1 MAKED
6 ASPGLLAKM
15 VKFVRN
21 PATSWTDLDAKEA
34 DRDETVSRQ
43 LLKEMIE
50 RRQQND
56 FVRKR
61 EFDMLRKMRKRE
73 AMVGQDPSAQPSFF
87 QSSLPF
93 KQDDRA
99 KTLKKI
105 DEIEAQMSMQWW
117 KTKPG
122 NVSSINSRD
131 SAAPTHLTNGVAT
144 SGSSDQA
151 RGAEPPPL
159 QIPMLDNALPLLQE
173 DYRPTE
179 PIGLPPQIEI
189 PAVPAKRAMVAAVSA
204 VKPLKRLVI
213 TGLAGQNY
221 EGGASGFGYSNMMA
235 MDVSEIAHD
244 AELEEAAIR
253 FANGD
258 DIGAEAGLQEM
269 LAPGGSRA
277 GQSEAWMALFDLYR
291 ATDQQEKFENAALEF
306 VQKFDR
312 SAPQWFS
319 MPDMVKA
326 MSVPANAVVGNGS
339 VADWICPS
347 SVGIQTTAALKAA
360 LAKKP
365 MPWHLD
371 WSNLKTIEPLAV
383 QALTQVFVAWSAQ
396 PVQLRFIGDGQLQ
409 KVLQQATPSGQR
421 DTEQAWW
428 QLRMETL
435 RVAHRPDEFE
445 LAALDFCVTYEVS
458 PPSWESARCDY
469 KSVDNQGLPIFGN
482 TIIGE
487 VSRDFMQSSLSSQDG
502 DTHMDALS
510 PQTAKLMSIDL
521 SGQIEGDAV
530 TMLEKLETK
539 LMGSDIMV
547 ISCAKLIRVDFSAAG
562 TLLNWVSARQS
573 EGRAVQFS
581 DVNRLVAA
589 FFNVIGITE
598 HAKVMTR
605 HD

>member
-1 MAKED
+1 
-6 ASPGLLAKM
+6 
-15 VKFVRN
+15 
-21 PATSWTDLDAKEA
+21 
-34 DRDETVSRQ
+34 
-43 LLKEMIE
+43 
-50 RRQQND
+50 
-56 FVRKR
+56 
-61 EFDMLRKMRKRE
+61 
-73 AMVGQDPSAQPSFF
+73 
-87 QSSLPF
+87 
-93 KQDDRA
+93 
-99 KTLKKI
+99 
-105 DEIEAQMSMQWW
+105 
-117 KTKPG
+117 
-122 NVSSINSRD
+122 
-131 SAAPTHLTNGVAT
+131 
-144 SGSSDQA
+144 
-151 RGAEPPPL
+151 
-159 QIPMLDNALPLLQE
+159 
-173 DYRPTE
+173 
-179 PIGLPPQIEI
+179 
-189 PAVPAKRAMVAAVSA
+189 
-204 VKPLKRLVI
+204 
-213 TGLAGQNY
+213 
-221 EGGASGFGYSNMMA
+221 

-244 AELEEAAIR
+244 AELEEASIR

-277 GQSEAWMALFDLYR
+277 GQSEAWMVLFDLYR
-291 ATDQQEKFENAALEF
+291 ATDQQEKFENAALQF

-319 MPDMVKA
+319 MPDMVKV
-326 MSVPANAVVGNGS
+326 MSVPANAAVGNGS

-360 LAKKP
+360 LAKTP

-371 WSNLKTIEPLAV
+371 WSHLKTIEPLAV

-396 PVQLRFIGDGQLQ
+396 PVQLRFIGGDQLQ

-428 QLRMETL
+428 QLRMEAL

-458 PPSWESARCDY
+458 PPSWEIARCEY

-487 VSRDFMQSSLSSQDG
+487 VSRDFAPSSLSFQDG

-510 PQTAKLMSIDL
+510 SQTAKLMSIDL

-530 TMLEKLETK
+530 AILEKLEAK
-539 LMGSDIMV
+539 LMGADIMM
-547 ISCAKLIRVDFSAAG
+547 ISCTKLIRVDFSAAG

-605 HD
+605 RD

>member
-21 PATSWTDLDAKEA
+21 PATSWTDPDAKEI

-56 FVRKR
+56 FVRRR
-61 EFDMLRKMRKRE
+61 EFDMLRKMRNRE
-73 AMVGQDPSAQPSFF
+73 AVVDQDPSEHPSFF
-87 QSSLPF
+87 QSSMPS

-117 KTKPG
+117 KTTPT
-122 NVSSINSRD
+122 NLRD
-131 SAAPTHLTNGVAT
+131 GVAI

-151 RGAEPPPL
+151 RVAEPTQL
-159 QIPMLDNALPLLQE
+159 QIPMLNNALPLLQE

-179 PIGLPPQIEI
+179 PMGLLPQSGK
-189 PAVPAKRAMVAAVSA
+189 PAVPAKRAVVADVSV

-213 TGLAGQNY
+213 AGLAGQNY
-221 EGGASGFGYSNMMA
+221 DGGASGFGYSNMMA

-244 AELEEAAIR
+244 AELEEASIR

-277 GQSEAWMALFDLYR
+277 GQSEAWMVLFDLYR
-291 ATDQQEKFENAALEF
+291 ATDQQEKFENAALQF

-319 MPDMVKA
+319 MPDMVKV
-326 MSVPANAVVGNGS
+326 MSVPANAAVGNGS

-360 LAKKP
+360 LAKTP

-371 WSNLKTIEPLAV
+371 WSHLKTIEPLAV

-396 PVQLRFIGDGQLQ
+396 PVQLRFIGGDQLQ

-428 QLRMETL
+428 QLRMEAL

-458 PPSWESARCDY
+458 PPSWEIARCEY

-487 VSRDFMQSSLSSQDG
+487 VSRDFAPSSLSFQDG

-510 PQTAKLMSIDL
+510 SQTAKLMSIDL

-530 TMLEKLETK
+530 AILEKLEAK
-539 LMGSDIMV
+539 LMGADIMM
-547 ISCAKLIRVDFSAAG
+547 ISCTKLIRVDFSAAG

-605 HD
+605 RD

>member
-21 PATSWTDLDAKEA
+21 PATSWTDPDAKEI

-56 FVRKR
+56 FVRRR
-61 EFDMLRKMRKRE
+61 EFDMLRKMRNRE
-73 AMVGQDPSAQPSFF
+73 AVVDQDPSEHPSFF
-87 QSSLPF
+87 QSSMPS

-117 KTKPG
+117 KTTPT
-122 NVSSINSRD
+122 NLRD
-131 SAAPTHLTNGVAT
+131 GVAI

-151 RGAEPPPL
+151 RVAEPTQL
-159 QIPMLDNALPLLQE
+159 QIPMLNNALPLLQE

-179 PIGLPPQIEI
+179 PMGLLPQSGK
-189 PAVPAKRAMVAAVSA
+189 PAVLAKRAVVADVSA

-213 TGLAGQNY
+213 AGLAGQNY
-221 EGGASGFGYSNMMA
+221 DGGASGFGYSNMMA

-244 AELEEAAIR
+244 AELEEASIR

-277 GQSEAWMALFDLYR
+277 GQSEAWMVLFDLYR
-291 ATDQQEKFENAALEF
+291 ATDQQEKFENAALQF

-319 MPDMVKA
+319 TPDMVKV

-360 LAKKP
+360 LAKTP

-371 WSNLKTIEPLAV
+371 WSHLKTIEPLAV

-396 PVQLRFIGDGQLQ
+396 PVQLRFIGGDQLQ

-428 QLRMETL
+428 QLRMEAL

-458 PPSWESARCDY
+458 PPSWEIARCEY

-487 VSRDFMQSSLSSQDG
+487 VSRDFAPSSLSFQDG

-510 PQTAKLMSIDL
+510 SQTAELMSIDL

-530 TMLEKLETK
+530 AILEKLEAK
-539 LMGSDIMV
+539 LMGADIMM
-547 ISCAKLIRVDFSAAG
+547 ISCTKLIRVDFSAAG

-605 HD
+605 RD

>member
-21 PATSWTDLDAKEA
+21 PATSWTDLDAKET
-34 DRDETVSRQ
+34 DRDEIVSRQ

-56 FVRKR
+56 FVRRR
-61 EFDMLRKMRKRE
+61 EFDMLRKMRKRD
-73 AMVGQDPSAQPSFF
+73 AMVGQDSSAQPSFF
-87 QSSLPF
+87 HSSMPSMH
-93 KQDDRA
+93 DDRA
-99 KTLKKI
+99 RTLKKI

-117 KTKPG
+117 KTTPG
-122 NVSSINSRD
+122 NASSITSRDPAASTNSRD
-131 SAAPTHLTNGVAT
+131 GVAF

-151 RGAEPPPL
+151 RGVEPPQL
-159 QIPMLDNALPLLQE
+159 QLPMLDNALPLLQE
-173 DYRPTE
+173 DDQPTE
-179 PIGLPPQIEI
+179 PIGLLPQREP
-189 PAVPAKRAMVAAVSA
+189 PAVPAKRATAAAAAVSA
-204 VKPLKRLVI
+204 VKPLVIGGLV
-213 TGLAGQNY
+213 GQNY
-221 EGGASGFGYSNMMA
+221 EGGASGFGYSNMIA

-244 AELEEAAIR
+244 AELEEASIR

-291 ATDQQEKFENAALEF
+291 ATDQQEKFENAALKF

-312 SAPQWFS
+312 SAPHWFS

-326 MSVPANAVVGNGS
+326 ISVPAIPITGNGS

-360 LAKKP
+360 LVKAS

-371 WSNLKTIEPLAV
+371 WSHLKTIEPLAV
-383 QALTQVFVAWSAQ
+383 QALTQVFIAWSAQ
-396 PVQLRFIGDGQLQ
+396 PVQLRFIGADQLQ
-409 KVLQQATPSGQR
+409 KVLHQATPSGQR

-428 QLRMETL
+428 QLRMEAL

-458 PPSWESARCDY
+458 PPSWETARCEY
-469 KSVDNQGLPIFGN
+469 KSVDNQGQPIFGN

-487 VSRDFMQSSLSSQDG
+487 ASRDFMPSSLSHQDG
-502 DTHMDALS
+502 ATHMDALS
-510 PQTAKLMSIDL
+510 SQMAKLMSIDL

-530 TMLEKLETK
+530 TTLEKLETK
-539 LMGSDIMV
+539 LMGADIMM
-547 ISCAKLIRVDFSAAG
+547 ISCTKLIRVDFSAASA
-562 TLLNWVSARQS
+562 LLNWVSARQS
-573 EGRAVQFS
+573 EGRAVQFL
-581 DVNRLVAA
+581 DVNRLVVA

-605 HD
+605 RD

>member
-21 PATSWTDLDAKEA
+21 PATSWTDPDAKEI

-56 FVRKR
+56 FVRRR
-61 EFDMLRKMRKRE
+61 EFDMLRKMRNRE
-73 AMVGQDPSAQPSFF
+73 AVVDQDPSEHPSFF
-87 QSSLPF
+87 QSSMPS

-117 KTKPG
+117 KTTPT
-122 NVSSINSRD
+122 NLRD
-131 SAAPTHLTNGVAT
+131 GVAI

-151 RGAEPPPL
+151 RVAEPTQL
-159 QIPMLDNALPLLQE
+159 QIPMLNNALPLLQE

-179 PIGLPPQIEI
+179 PMGLLPQSEK
-189 PAVPAKRAMVAAVSA
+189 PAVLAKRAVVADVSV

-213 TGLAGQNY
+213 AGLAGQNY
-221 EGGASGFGYSNMMA
+221 DGGASGFGYSNMMA

-244 AELEEAAIR
+244 AELEEASIR

-277 GQSEAWMALFDLYR
+277 GQSEAWMVLFDLYR
-291 ATDQQEKFENAALEF
+291 ATDQQEKFENAALQF

-319 MPDMVKA
+319 MPDMVKV

-360 LAKKP
+360 LAKTP

-371 WSNLKTIEPLAV
+371 WSHLKTIEPLAV

-396 PVQLRFIGDGQLQ
+396 PVQLRFIGGDQLQ

-428 QLRMETL
+428 QLRMEAL

-458 PPSWESARCDY
+458 PPSWEIARCEY

-487 VSRDFMQSSLSSQDG
+487 VSRDFAPSSLSFQDG

-510 PQTAKLMSIDL
+510 SQTAKLMSIDL

-530 TMLEKLETK
+530 AILEKLEAK
-539 LMGSDIMV
+539 LMGADIMM
-547 ISCAKLIRVDFSAAG
+547 ISCTKLIRVDFSAAG

-605 HD
+605 RD

>member
-21 PATSWTDLDAKEA
+21 PATSWTDLDAKEI

-50 RRQQND
+50 RKQQND
-56 FVRKR
+56 FVRRR
-61 EFDMLRKMRKRE
+61 EFDLLRKMRKRE
-73 AMVGQDPSAQPSFF
+73 AMVDQDPSEHPSFF
-87 QSSLPF
+87 QSSMPS

-99 KTLKKI
+99 QTLKKI

-122 NVSSINSRD
+122 NLRD
-131 SAAPTHLTNGVAT
+131 GVAI

-151 RGAEPPPL
+151 RLAEPPQL
-159 QIPMLDNALPLLQE
+159 QIPMLNNTLPLLQA

-179 PIGLPPQIEI
+179 PIGLRPQSEK
-189 PAVPAKRAMVAAVSA
+189 PAVPAKRAVVADVSA

-213 TGLAGQNY
+213 SGLAGQNY
-221 EGGASGFGYSNMMA
+221 EGGASGFGYSNVMA

-244 AELEEAAIR
+244 AELEEASIR

-269 LAPGGSRA
+269 LTPGGSRV

-360 LAKKP
+360 LAKAQ

-396 PVQLRFIGDGQLQ
+396 PVQLRFIGGDQLQ

-428 QLRMETL
+428 QLRMEVL

-458 PPSWESARCDY
+458 PPSWEIARCEY

-487 VSRDFMQSSLSSQDG
+487 VSRDFAPSSLTHQDG

-510 PQTAKLMSIDL
+510 SQTAKLMSIDL

-530 TMLEKLETK
+530 TTLEKLETK
-539 LMGSDIMV
+539 LMGADIMM

-605 HD
+605 RD

>member
-21 PATSWTDLDAKEA
+21 PATSWTDPDAKEI
-34 DRDETVSRQ
+34 DRDETISRQ

-56 FVRKR
+56 FVRRR
-61 EFDMLRKMRKRE
+61 EFDMLRKMRNRE
-73 AMVGQDPSAQPSFF
+73 AVVDQDPSEHPSFF
-87 QSSLPF
+87 QSSMPS

-117 KTKPG
+117 KTTPT
-122 NVSSINSRD
+122 NLRD
-131 SAAPTHLTNGVAT
+131 GVAI

-151 RGAEPPPL
+151 RVAEPTQL
-159 QIPMLDNALPLLQE
+159 QIPMLNNALPLLQE

-179 PIGLPPQIEI
+179 PMGLLPQSGK
-189 PAVPAKRAMVAAVSA
+189 PAVLAKRAVVADVSV

-213 TGLAGQNY
+213 AGLAGQNY
-221 EGGASGFGYSNMMA
+221 DGGASGFGYSNMMA

-244 AELEEAAIR
+244 AELEEASIR

-277 GQSEAWMALFDLYR
+277 GQSEGWMVLFDLYR
-291 ATDQQEKFENAALEF
+291 ATDQQEKFENAALQF

-319 MPDMVKA
+319 MPDMVKV

-360 LAKKP
+360 LAKTP

-371 WSNLKTIEPLAV
+371 WSHLKTIEPLAV

-396 PVQLRFIGDGQLQ
+396 PVQLRFIGGDQLQ

-428 QLRMETL
+428 QLRMEAL
-435 RVAHRPDEFE
+435 RVVHRPDEFE

-458 PPSWESARCDY
+458 PPSWEIARCEY

-487 VSRDFMQSSLSSQDG
+487 VSRDFAPSSLSFQDG

-510 PQTAKLMSIDL
+510 SQTAKLMSIDL

-530 TMLEKLETK
+530 AILEKLEAK
-539 LMGSDIMV
+539 LMGADIMM
-547 ISCAKLIRVDFSAAG
+547 ISCTKLIRVDFSAAG

-589 FFNVIGITE
+589 FFNLIGITE

-605 HD
+605 RD

>member
-21 PATSWTDLDAKEA
+21 PATSWTDPDAKEI

-56 FVRKR
+56 FVRRR
-61 EFDMLRKMRKRE
+61 EFDMLRKMRNRE
-73 AMVGQDPSAQPSFF
+73 AVVDQDPSEHPSFF
-87 QSSLPF
+87 QSSMPS

-117 KTKPG
+117 KTTPT
-122 NVSSINSRD
+122 NLRD
-131 SAAPTHLTNGVAT
+131 GVAI

-151 RGAEPPPL
+151 RVAEPTQL
-159 QIPMLDNALPLLQE
+159 QIPMLNNALPLLQE

-179 PIGLPPQIEI
+179 PMGLLPQSGK
-189 PAVPAKRAMVAAVSA
+189 PAVLAKRAVVADVSV

-213 TGLAGQNY
+213 AGLAGQNY
-221 EGGASGFGYSNMMA
+221 DGGASGFGYSNMMA

-244 AELEEAAIR
+244 AELEEASIR

-277 GQSEAWMALFDLYR
+277 GQSEAWMVLFDLYR
-291 ATDQQEKFENAALEF
+291 ATDQQEKFENAALQF

-319 MPDMVKA
+319 MPDMVKV

-360 LAKKP
+360 LAKTP

-371 WSNLKTIEPLAV
+371 WSHLKTIEPLAV

-396 PVQLRFIGDGQLQ
+396 PVQLRFIGGDQLQ

-428 QLRMETL
+428 QLRMEAL

-458 PPSWESARCDY
+458 PPSWEIARCEY

-487 VSRDFMQSSLSSQDG
+487 VSRDFAPSSLSFQDG

-510 PQTAKLMSIDL
+510 SQTAKLMSIDL

-530 TMLEKLETK
+530 AILEKLEAK
-539 LMGSDIMV
+539 LMGADIMM
-547 ISCAKLIRVDFSAAG
+547 ISCTKLIRVDFSAAG

-598 HAKVMTR
+598 HAKELTR
-605 HD
+605 RD

>member
-1 MAKED
+1 
-6 ASPGLLAKM
+6 
-15 VKFVRN
+15 
-21 PATSWTDLDAKEA
+21 
-34 DRDETVSRQ
+34 
-43 LLKEMIE
+43 
-50 RRQQND
+50 
-56 FVRKR
+56 VRKR

-87 QSSLPF
+87 QSSIPS

-122 NVSSINSRD
+122 NVSAIKPRD
-131 SAAPTHLTNGVAT
+131 SAAPTHLTNRVAG
-144 SGSSDQA
+144 SGSSNQA
-151 RGAEPPPL
+151 RDAEPPQL
-159 QIPMLDNALPLLQE
+159 QMPMLDNALPLLQE
-173 DYRPTE
+173 DYRPTD
-179 PIGLPPQIEI
+179 PVGLTPQSEI
-189 PAVPAKRAMVAAVSA
+189 PAVPAKRAVVAAVSA
-204 VKPLKRLVI
+204 VKPLKRLVM

-221 EGGASGFGYSNMMA
+221 EGSTSDFGYSNVMA

-258 DIGAEAGLQEM
+258 DTGAEAGLLEM
-269 LAPGGSRA
+269 LTPGGSRA

-291 ATDQQEKFENAALEF
+291 ATDQQEKFENAALQF

-371 WSNLKTIEPLAV
+371 WSHLKTIEPLAV
-383 QALTQVFVAWSAQ
+383 EALTQVFVGWSAQ
-396 PVQLRFIGDGQLQ
+396 PVQLRFIGNDQLQ
-409 KVLQQATPSGQR
+409 QVLQRATPSGQR
-421 DTEQAWW
+421 ETPQAWW
-428 QLRMETL
+428 QLRMEAL

-487 VSRDFMQSSLSSQDG
+487 VSLDFMPSSLSAQDG

-530 TMLEKLETK
+530 TTLEKLETK
-539 LMGSDIMV
+539 LMGADIMM

-605 HD
+605 RD

>member
-21 PATSWTDLDAKEA
+21 PATSWTDPDAKEI

-56 FVRKR
+56 FVRRR
-61 EFDMLRKMRKRE
+61 EFDMLRKMRNRE
-73 AMVGQDPSAQPSFF
+73 AVVDQDPSEHPSFF
-87 QSSLPF
+87 QSSMPS

-117 KTKPG
+117 KTTPT
-122 NVSSINSRD
+122 NLRD
-131 SAAPTHLTNGVAT
+131 VVAI

-151 RGAEPPPL
+151 RVAEPPQL
-159 QIPMLDNALPLLQE
+159 QIPMLNNALPLLQE

-179 PIGLPPQIEI
+179 PMGLPPQSGK
-189 PAVPAKRAMVAAVSA
+189 PAVPAKRAVVADVSV

-213 TGLAGQNY
+213 AGLAGQNY
-221 EGGASGFGYSNMMA
+221 DGGASGFGYSNMMA

-244 AELEEAAIR
+244 AELEEASIR

-277 GQSEAWMALFDLYR
+277 GQSEAWMVLFDLYR
-291 ATDQQEKFENAALEF
+291 ATDQQEKFENAALQF

-319 MPDMVKA
+319 MPDMVKV

-360 LAKKP
+360 LAKTP

-371 WSNLKTIEPLAV
+371 WSHLKTIEPLAV

-396 PVQLRFIGDGQLQ
+396 PVQLRFIGGDQLQ

-428 QLRMETL
+428 QLRMEAL

-458 PPSWESARCDY
+458 PPSWEIARCEY
-469 KSVDNQGLPIFGN
+469 KSVDNQGLPIFGT

-487 VSRDFMQSSLSSQDG
+487 VSRDFAPSSLSFQDG

-510 PQTAKLMSIDL
+510 SQTAKLMSIDL

-530 TMLEKLETK
+530 AILEKLEAK
-539 LMGSDIMV
+539 LMGADIMM
-547 ISCAKLIRVDFSAAG
+547 ISCTKLIRVDFSAAG

-605 HD
+605 RD

>member
-21 PATSWTDLDAKEA
+21 PATSWTDPDAKEI

-56 FVRKR
+56 FVRRR
-61 EFDMLRKMRKRE
+61 EFDMLRKMRNRE
-73 AMVGQDPSAQPSFF
+73 AVVDQDPSEHPSFF
-87 QSSLPF
+87 QSSMPS

-117 KTKPG
+117 KTTPT
-122 NVSSINSRD
+122 NLRD
-131 SAAPTHLTNGVAT
+131 GVAI

-151 RGAEPPPL
+151 RVAEPTQL
-159 QIPMLDNALPLLQE
+159 QIPMLNNALPLLQE

-179 PIGLPPQIEI
+179 PMGLLPQSGK
-189 PAVPAKRAMVAAVSA
+189 PAVLAKRAVVADVSV

-213 TGLAGQNY
+213 AGLAGQNY
-221 EGGASGFGYSNMMA
+221 DGGASGFGYSNMMA

-244 AELEEAAIR
+244 AELEEASIR

-277 GQSEAWMALFDLYR
+277 GQSEAWMVLFDLYR
-291 ATDQQEKFENAALEF
+291 ATDQQEKFENAALQF

-319 MPDMVKA
+319 MPDMVKV

-360 LAKKP
+360 LAKTP

-371 WSNLKTIEPLAV
+371 WSHLKTIEPLAV

-396 PVQLRFIGDGQLQ
+396 PVQLRFIGGDQLQ

-428 QLRMETL
+428 QLRMEAL

-458 PPSWESARCDY
+458 PPSWEIARCEY

-487 VSRDFMQSSLSSQDG
+487 VSRDFAPSSLSFQDG

-510 PQTAKLMSIDL
+510 SQTAKLMSIDL

-530 TMLEKLETK
+530 AILEKLEAK
-539 LMGSDIMV
+539 LMGADIMM
-547 ISCAKLIRVDFSAAG
+547 ISCTKLIRVDFSAAG

-605 HD
+605 RD

>member
-1 MAKED
+1 
-6 ASPGLLAKM
+6 
-15 VKFVRN
+15 
-21 PATSWTDLDAKEA
+21 
-34 DRDETVSRQ
+34 
-43 LLKEMIE
+43 
-50 RRQQND
+50 
-56 FVRKR
+56 
-61 EFDMLRKMRKRE
+61 
-73 AMVGQDPSAQPSFF
+73 
-87 QSSLPF
+87 
-93 KQDDRA
+93 
-99 KTLKKI
+99 
-105 DEIEAQMSMQWW
+105 
-117 KTKPG
+117 
-122 NVSSINSRD
+122 
-131 SAAPTHLTNGVAT
+131 
-144 SGSSDQA
+144 
-151 RGAEPPPL
+151 
-159 QIPMLDNALPLLQE
+159 
-173 DYRPTE
+173 
-179 PIGLPPQIEI
+179 
-189 PAVPAKRAMVAAVSA
+189 
-204 VKPLKRLVI
+204 
-213 TGLAGQNY
+213 
-221 EGGASGFGYSNMMA
+221 
-235 MDVSEIAHD
+235 
-244 AELEEAAIR
+244 
-253 FANGD
+253 
-258 DIGAEAGLQEM
+258 
-269 LAPGGSRA
+269 
-277 GQSEAWMALFDLYR
+277 
-291 ATDQQEKFENAALEF
+291 
-306 VQKFDR
+306 
-312 SAPQWFS
+312 
-319 MPDMVKA
+319 

-396 PVQLRFIGDGQLQ
+396 PVQLRFIGGDQLQ

-428 QLRMETL
+428 QLRMEVL

-458 PPSWESARCDY
+458 PPSWEIARCEY

-487 VSRDFMQSSLSSQDG
+487 VSRDFMQSSLTHQDG

-510 PQTAKLMSIDL
+510 SQTAKLMSIDL

-530 TMLEKLETK
+530 TTLEKLETK
-539 LMGSDIMV
+539 LMGADIMM

-605 HD
+605 RD

>member
-21 PATSWTDLDAKEA
+21 PATSWTDPDAKEI

-56 FVRKR
+56 FVRRR
-61 EFDMLRKMRKRE
+61 EFDMLRKMRNRE
-73 AMVGQDPSAQPSFF
+73 AVVDQDPSEHPSFF
-87 QSSLPF
+87 QSSMPS

-117 KTKPG
+117 KTTPT
-122 NVSSINSRD
+122 NLRD
-131 SAAPTHLTNGVAT
+131 GVAI

-151 RGAEPPPL
+151 RVAEPTQL
-159 QIPMLDNALPLLQE
+159 QIPMLNNALPLLQE

-179 PIGLPPQIEI
+179 PMGLLPQSGK
-189 PAVPAKRAMVAAVSA
+189 PAVPAKRAVVADVSA

-213 TGLAGQNY
+213 AGLAGQNY
-221 EGGASGFGYSNMMA
+221 DGGASGFGYSNMMA

-244 AELEEAAIR
+244 AELEEASIR

-277 GQSEAWMALFDLYR
+277 GQSEAWMVLFDLYR
-291 ATDQQEKFENAALEF
+291 ATDQQEKFENAALQF

-319 MPDMVKA
+319 MPDMVKV

-360 LAKKP
+360 LAKTP

-371 WSNLKTIEPLAV
+371 WSHLKTIEPLAV

-396 PVQLRFIGDGQLQ
+396 PVQLRFIGGDQLQ

-428 QLRMETL
+428 QLRMEAL

-458 PPSWESARCDY
+458 PPSWEIARCEY

-487 VSRDFMQSSLSSQDG
+487 VSRDFAPSSLSFQDG
-502 DTHMDALS
+502 DTHIDALS
-510 PQTAKLMSIDL
+510 SQTAKLMSIDL

-530 TMLEKLETK
+530 AILEKLEAK
-539 LMGSDIMV
+539 LMGADIMM
-547 ISCAKLIRVDFSAAG
+547 ISCTKLIRVDFSAAG

-605 HD
+605 RD

>member
-21 PATSWTDLDAKEA
+21 PATSWTDPDAKEI
-34 DRDETVSRQ
+34 DRDETISRQ

-56 FVRKR
+56 FVRRR
-61 EFDMLRKMRKRE
+61 EFDMLRKMRNRE
-73 AMVGQDPSAQPSFF
+73 AVVDQDPSEHPSFF
-87 QSSLPF
+87 QSSMPS

-117 KTKPG
+117 KTTPT
-122 NVSSINSRD
+122 NLRD
-131 SAAPTHLTNGVAT
+131 GVAI

-151 RGAEPPPL
+151 RVAEPTQL
-159 QIPMLDNALPLLQE
+159 QIPMLNNALPLLQE

-179 PIGLPPQIEI
+179 PMGLLPQSGK
-189 PAVPAKRAMVAAVSA
+189 PAVLAKRAVVADVSV

-213 TGLAGQNY
+213 AGLAGQNY
-221 EGGASGFGYSNMMA
+221 DGGASGFGYSNMMA

-244 AELEEAAIR
+244 AELEEASIR

-277 GQSEAWMALFDLYR
+277 GQSEAWMVLFDLYR
-291 ATDQQEKFENAALEF
+291 ATDQQEKFENAALQF

-319 MPDMVKA
+319 MPDMVKV

-360 LAKKP
+360 LAKTP

-371 WSNLKTIEPLAV
+371 WSHLKTIEPLAV

-396 PVQLRFIGDGQLQ
+396 PVQLRFIGGDQLQ

-428 QLRMETL
+428 QLRMEAL
-435 RVAHRPDEFE
+435 RVVHRPDEFE

-458 PPSWESARCDY
+458 PPSWEIARCEY

-487 VSRDFMQSSLSSQDG
+487 VSRDFAPSSLSFQDG

-510 PQTAKLMSIDL
+510 SQTAKLMSIDL

-530 TMLEKLETK
+530 AILEKLEAK
-539 LMGSDIMV
+539 LMGADIMM
-547 ISCAKLIRVDFSAAG
+547 ISCTKLIRVDFSAAG

-605 HD
+605 RD